1 MELGVSGHSLWYR
14 SQSLCTMK
22 SRSQSACR
30 ESKLVPEPH
39 GGTIHDP
46 GYGHNTQAAGKCREQ
61 RILNMAGKKFL
72 SLAYN
77 DLFQNSYTDS
87 DSE

>member
-1 MELGVSGHSLWYR
+1 MVW
-14 SQSLCTMK
+14 
-22 SRSQSACR
+22 
-30 ESKLVPEPH
+30 
-39 GGTIHDP
+39 
-46 GYGHNTQAAGKCREQ
+46 HNTQAAGKCREQ

-87 DSE
+87 DSEWATPVYWLEVQSSLTFDLN